1 MLSCFAFYSAT
12 LLNYVPTFGRIM
24 FGSFDWLPNFCLADN
39 YVGRFLDFWHLLL
52 LFMLNFVRLYGIMFG
67 KCTGASREETHEQSW
82 DEYIFPRFSWFI
94 LIITGVALR
103 SNMADESITF
113 ELGRHV
119 SDIIGL
125 IEWNTCQS
133 DFIQFRLDWLYNTV
147 VRYCDNIPSG
157 EAVMALIQEAT
168 ELLRQSEDD
177 GFSQNV
183 SFQAEIT
190 STGQRGRPCFII
202 SKDQLTFLLD
212 LGSNPERL
220 HLCLA
225 SAKAL

>member
-1 MLSCFAFYSAT
+1 
-12 LLNYVPTFGRIM
+12 
-24 FGSFDWLPNFCLADN
+24 
-39 YVGRFLDFWHLLL
+39 
-52 LFMLNFVRLYGIMFG
+52 
-67 KCTGASREETHEQSW
+67 
-82 DEYIFPRFSWFI
+82 
-94 LIITGVALR
+94 
-103 SNMADESITF
+103 MADASITF

-125 IEWNTCQS
+125 INRNNGQC
-133 DFIQFRLDWLYNTV
+133 DFIQFRLDWLYNAV

-190 STGQRGRPCFII
+190 ATGERGRPLFII
-202 SKDQLTFLLD
+202 SRD
-212 LGSNPERL
+212 
-220 HLCLA
+220 
-225 SAKAL
+225 

>member
-1 MLSCFAFYSAT
+1 
-12 LLNYVPTFGRIM
+12 
-24 FGSFDWLPNFCLADN
+24 
-39 YVGRFLDFWHLLL
+39 
-52 LFMLNFVRLYGIMFG
+52 
-67 KCTGASREETHEQSW
+67 
-82 DEYIFPRFSWFI
+82 
-94 LIITGVALR
+94 
-103 SNMADESITF
+103 MADADETITF
-113 ELGRHV
+113 ELGRHA

-125 IEWNTCQS
+125 IEQNNCQC

-190 STGQRGRPCFII
+190 ATGERGRPRFII
-202 SKDQLTFLLD
+202 SRDQLTFLLD
-212 LGSNPERL
+212 LEFKS
-220 HLCLA
+220 A
-225 SAKAL
+225 SAMFDLNNTQTLVIIRINYRERNRPRTAREFLLARLQPTCRT